1 MLVQRWR
8 QDGLLGQWE
17 HLHVGP
23 GSTAVA
29 PIGSYERARLL
40 ARLGPKD
47 RTLSNVVL
55 LGLLTGVS
63 CISAEEISD
72 ALLVLFRPSK
82 ILMANAPGA
91 ESRDRAEAVVDDLLT
106 SRRQRSSVRRLAARL
121 ADTPVPHRTF
131 ENDPIPTTA
140 DRVEAVVTA
149 LLAATDGDASWV
161 GVVAADSLRLGG
173 MGRVVDAANLDD
185 FATASD
191 IGIAMETPTA
201 EMIAALD
208 TVDQLTS
215 ADIEIIQT
223 VLVMFVEGGGTD
235 LTNFSNSVTPI
246 VKPDQLVGM
255 IAAVVLG
262 QAAMPG
268 TVLNHLLDAKAEP
281 RPPGGVDGR

>member
-17 HLHVGP
+17 HIHAGP

-63 CISAEEISD
+63 CISAAEISD
-72 ALLVLFRPSK
+72 ALQLLFRPSK

-91 ESRDRAEAVVDDLLT
+91 EPRDRAEAVVDDLLT
-106 SRRQRSSVRRLAARL
+106 SRRQRATVRRLATRL
-121 ADTPVPHRTF
+121 ADTPVLHRTF

-140 DRVEAVVTA
+140 KRVEAVVTA

-161 GVVAADSLRLGG
+161 GVLAADSLRLGG
-173 MGRVVDAANLDD
+173 MGGVVDAANLDD
-185 FATASD
+185 FAAVSD

-201 EMIAALD
+201 EMVAALE

-215 ADIEIIQT
+215 ADIETIQT
-223 VLVMFVEGGGTD
+223 VLVMFVEAGGTD
-235 LTNFSNSVTPI
+235 LTDFSNSVTPI
-246 VKPDQLVGM
+246 VDPDQLVGM
-255 IAAVVLG
+255 SAAVVLS
-262 QAAMPG
+262 QAAMPD
-268 TVLNHLLDAKAEP
+268 TVLKQLLYAKAEHQP
-281 RPPGGVDGR
+281 SEPNRR